1 MKRLPGHSDR
11 NFLLNDLEYLEDS
24 MTREIQLSNT
34 LTGKKEKLQTVEA
47 NHVRMYACGVTVY
60 DDCHIGHAMQAVFF
74 DVIRRYLEFAGYR
87 VTYVRNYTDVDDKII
102 KRASERGI
110 SPAELV
116 EQIIASTE
124 ADMHALGVRPAT
136 FEPRVS
142 QTIPEIIAMIETLI
156 TKGFAY
162 ATSAGDV
169 YYRVHKK
176 SDYGK
181 LSNRKLEE
189 LRVGTRDL
197 VSGDKEDEM
206 DFALW
211 KEDATPG
218 ASWPS
223 PWGLGRPGWHIECS
237 AMAKAHLG
245 ESFDIHGGGRD
256 LIFPHHENEIAQ
268 SEAANSCSYARHWM
282 HSGLLTINKQ
292 KMSKSLGNHVLIR
305 DFLQRYPAEVL
316 RLAYLQNHYSS
327 NVDFSDAV
335 FRQAARR
342 LLYFYETL
350 QALDQIAASA
360 KLEGKETLLPAHDP
374 QQLIEVFHREMSQDF
389 SSVGALRELL
399 LASRK
404 ANELRSMKL
413 TPARAL
419 TAKTYSETFRKLF
432 EVFGILQMEPQAF
445 IDNLRSKILSYMQID
460 PSSIDKAIADRN
472 AARAAKDYAKG
483 DALRKQLLDA
493 GIELMDSPEGTR
505 WTILWKDEEV

>member
-1 MKRLPGHSDR
+1 MAQ
-11 NFLLNDLEYLEDS
+11 
-24 MTREIQLSNT
+24 EIQVSNT
-34 LTGKKEKLQTVEA
+34 LTGKKEKLLTLEA
-47 NHVRMYACGVTVY
+47 NHVRLYACGVTVY
-60 DDCHIGHAMQAVFF
+60 DECHIGHAMQAVFF

-102 KRASERGI
+102 NRARERGI
-110 SPAELV
+110 TPTALV
-116 EQIIASTE
+116 DEVIASSKK
-124 ADMHALGVRPAT
+124 DMKALGVRPAT

-142 QTIPEIIAMIETLI
+142 RTIPEIISMIETLI
-156 TKGFAY
+156 AKGFAY
-162 ATSAGDV
+162 ASANGDV

-176 SDYGK
+176 DDYGK
-181 LSNRKLEE
+181 LSRRRLEE

-211 KEDATPG
+211 KADSTEG

-245 ESFDIHGGGRD
+245 ASFDIHGGGRD

-268 SEAANSCSYARHWM
+268 SEAANSCSYARYWM

-292 KMSKSLGNHVLIR
+292 KMSKSLGNHILIR
-305 DFLQRYPAEVL
+305 DFLGRFPAEVL

-327 NVDFSDAV
+327 NVDFSEQV
-335 FRQAARR
+335 FRQAAKR

-350 QALDQIAASA
+350 QSLDQLRAGAAA
-360 KLEGKETLLPAHDP
+360 DPKATLLPGHAPDE
-374 QQLIEVFHREMSQDF
+374 LVELFHREMSNDF

-404 ANELRSMKL
+404 ANELKTQKN

-419 TAKTYSETFRKLF
+419 TAERYASIFRQLF
-432 EVFGILQMEPQAF
+432 AVFGILEMEPQAF
-445 IDNLRSKILSYMQID
+445 IDTLKSKILKEMQVD
-460 PSSIDKAIADRN
+460 PKSIDQAIADRQ
-472 AARAAKDYAKG
+472 AARATRDYAAA
-483 DALRKQLLDA
+483 DSIRKRLLDL

-505 WTILWKDEEV
+505 WTIAWKDEEA